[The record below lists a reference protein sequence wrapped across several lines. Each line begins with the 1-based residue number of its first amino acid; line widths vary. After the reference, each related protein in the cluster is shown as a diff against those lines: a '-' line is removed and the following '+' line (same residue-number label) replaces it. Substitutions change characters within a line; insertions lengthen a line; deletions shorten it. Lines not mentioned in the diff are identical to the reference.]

1 MKYIINNNFGGFEL
15 PAEFCNKYGFYS
27 RIYGNTEAIRTD
39 LFLIN
44 YLEEHKKTYKGPL
57 VVVDIPDDATD
68 WELEEY
74 DGLESIIAVVDG
86 KIVHIEAEEDE
97 EEEDERFG
105 AFLFIIQ
112 LLIFKPAANLTF
124 SLLDFCTISCYNYLR

>member
-1 MKYIINNNFGGFEL
+1 MKYIINNSFGGFKL
-15 PAEFCNKYGFYS
+15 PAEFCNKYAFYS

-57 VVVDIPDDATD
+57 AVVDIPDDATD
-68 WELEEY
+68 WELKEY

-86 KIVHIEAEEDE
+86 KIVHIEAEEEEEEE
-97 EEEDERFG
+97 EEED
-105 AFLFIIQ
+105 
-112 LLIFKPAANLTF
+112 
-124 SLLDFCTISCYNYLR
+124 